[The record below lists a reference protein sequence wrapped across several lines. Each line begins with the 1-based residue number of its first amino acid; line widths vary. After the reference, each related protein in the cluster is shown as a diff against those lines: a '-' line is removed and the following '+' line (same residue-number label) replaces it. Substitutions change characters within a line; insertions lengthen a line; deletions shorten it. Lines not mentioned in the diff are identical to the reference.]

1 MAVIQTDLALEAAR
15 AIMDRGGKA
24 HPIHGVSMQEYE
36 KNGYGVTAISV
47 RTRLA
52 GRALGKPRGTYITVD
67 LEPYFLREER
77 YFSRGVMTLAEELR
91 RLLPPMGKT
100 DTVLVAGLGNRSLI
114 SDAVG
119 PTAVDHLL
127 VTRHMVRHL
136 PRQFSCLSSVA
147 ALSAGVLGQTGME
160 ALELLSGAVSQIRPA
175 CVVAVDALTARSR
188 KRLCAT
194 VQLSDSGL
202 VPGSGVGNHR
212 SAIDRKTL
220 GVPVI
225 AVGLPTVMAG
235 SVLAKELTGKDAV
248 KSASSLFVTTRDV
261 DSRVRELGRL
271 LGYGITAAL
280 QPALTVEDITGL
292 LG

>member
-1 MAVIQTDLALEAAR
+1 MAVIQTDLALEAAH
-15 AIMDRGGKA
+15 AIMDRSGKD
-24 HPIHGVSMQEYE
+24 HLIHGVHMQEYE
-36 KNGYGVTAISV
+36 KNGYHVTAIAI

-52 GRALGKPRGTYITVD
+52 GRALGKPNGTYITVD
-67 LEPYFLREER
+67 LEPYFLREDR

-136 PRQFSCLSSVA
+136 PRQFSCLNSVA

-160 ALELLSGAVSQIRPA
+160 AVELLSGAVAQIHPA

-212 SAIDRKTL
+212 CAVDRKTL

-225 AVGLPTVMAG
+225 AVGLPTVMSG
-235 SVLAKELTGKDAV
+235 SVLAKELTGRDA
-248 KSASSLFVTTRDV
+248 KQGSSLFVTTRDV